1 MNANMDA
8 KNQNKLIN
16 AKSACLYKM
25 TGMAFHFF
33 AMAGIALELYD
44 VIRKDCI
51 GQQYSTIKNWNFW
64 LQKFLLSLTI

>member
-1 MNANMDA
+1 
-8 KNQNKLIN
+8 
-16 AKSACLYKM
+16 M

-33 AMAGIALELYD
+33 AMAGIAALEPYD

-51 GQQYSTIKNWNFW
+51 GLQYATIKNWNFW